1 MEFLSFLDKLLTS
14 ASLVVLLAYLGLL
27 LLDGSG
33 LRINPNSVSHAQKK
47 TQILR
52 HGHCYKC
59 LVINAVKD
67 WLNTVDSDRQ

>member
-33 LRINPNSVSHAQKK
+33 LRINPNSVSHAKK
-47 TQILR
+47 NADFKTWSLLQMFGYQCSKRLAQ
-52 HGHCYKC
+52 HG
-59 LVINAVKD
+59 
-67 WLNTVDSDRQ
+67 